1 MEWNQLD
8 NPSQADGKQCAYDV
22 LFLVLFDWSKELL
35 SKYILPIQY
44 LSKLQDQII
53 MEGILVFWKAWQKHV
68 IKCEDIKL
76 CKTLDLNVKA
86 KTDKKQ
92 VLANNDS

>member
-1 MEWNQLD
+1 MDWS
-8 NPSQADGKQCAYDV
+8 NPSSHSQADGKQRAHDV

-35 SKYILPIQY
+35 SKYILPMQY

-53 MEGILVFWKAWQKHV
+53 MGGILVFWEAWQKHV
-68 IKCEDIKL
+68 LKCEDIKL